1 MNKEKE
7 KEDGLKE
14 LVLARI
20 EIMPPNFKLSI
31 GNFGTFT
38 KQEMINSVKNED
50 EAGKQII
57 QMQINFIKALTSG
70 ELINTINKNDSY
82 N

>member
-1 MNKEKE
+1 MSNEKKEKE
-7 KEDGLKE
+7 QELKE

-20 EIMPPNFKLSI
+20 DVMPPNLKLSI

-38 KQEMINSVKNED
+38 KQELIEHVKKGD

-57 QMQINFIKALTSG
+57 QMQLNFIKALTSG
-70 ELINTINKNDSY
+70 RLIETLNQNG
-82 N
+82 

>member
-1 MNKEKE
+1 MTEEKIDE
-7 KEDGLKE
+7 GLKE

-20 EIMPPNFKLSI
+20 EVMPQNLRLSI

-38 KQEMINSVKNED
+38 KQKMIESVKKGD

-57 QMQINFIKALTSG
+57 QMQMNFIKSLTSG
-70 ELINTINKNDSY
+70 KLINTINKNDSY